1 MRSRRA
7 LRTTATVLLAA
18 SAARAAAAQ
27 SEHDIHFLSEHA
39 VESGMDAHYVALPWP
54 SAHLEH
60 GAWRQSVDV
69 SMASTRAEL
78 IDLDGSMVGLGATRA
93 TRPGRGYELLGFYS
107 EMDVTGTGGRS
118 VLAGYYL
125 NSVPLDLPNPADFT
139 APRGTLRHFGLG
151 AAYVRN
157 LGSSQL
163 IAGLLVE
170 RTDVLGFEMDY
181 RLAGG
186 ADAGTTG
193 VYGQSSAATFFTP
206 LVGWQQT
213 RSISTRWTWSPRALL
228 TFPRPPGD
236 FDYRLTGPGFD
247 LRTPQDGTTG
257 VIGDSFVALGLAL
270 AHVPSGLE
278 IDLGGALLFAATEQ
292 MSHPGVDRAFVVH
305 VAWRPRSRPRR
316 APPSPARRLRRPFLR
331 HTAV

>member
-7 LRTTATVLLAA
+7 LLATATVVLAA

-39 VESGMDAHYVALPWP
+39 VESGMDAHYAALPWP
-54 SAHLEH
+54 GAQLEH

-78 IDLDGSMVGLGATRA
+78 IDLDGSMVGLGATKA
-93 TRPGRGYELLGFYS
+93 TGPGRGYELIGFYS
-107 EMDVTGTGGRS
+107 EMDVTGTSGRS
-118 VLAGYYL
+118 VLEGYYL

-139 APRGTLRHFGLG
+139 AQRGTLRHFGVG
-151 AAYVRN
+151 AAYVRD

-193 VYGQSSAATFFTP
+193 VYGQSSAATFLTP

-213 RSISTRWTWSPRALL
+213 RSLSTRWTWSPRALL
-228 TFPRPPGD
+228 TLPRPPGD

-247 LRTPQDGTTG
+247 LGTPQDGTTRARARAVG
-257 VIGDSFVALGLAL
+257 ARDRPRWRAAVRGHG
-270 AHVPSGLE
+270 AHEPPWRR
-278 IDLGGALLFAATEQ
+278 
-292 MSHPGVDRAFVVH
+292 PGVRRARH
-305 VAWRPRSRPRR
+305 VA
-316 APPSPARRLRRPFLR
+316 PARAAA
-331 HTAV
+331 AVDLHHSLAASCDR